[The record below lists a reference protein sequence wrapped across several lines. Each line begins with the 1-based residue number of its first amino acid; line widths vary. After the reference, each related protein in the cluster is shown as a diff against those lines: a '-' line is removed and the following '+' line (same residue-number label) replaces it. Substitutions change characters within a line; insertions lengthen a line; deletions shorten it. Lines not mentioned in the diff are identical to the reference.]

1 LNVQEFVRTLVIKA
15 LSGKSSLLIALYAYV
30 NGMSVDDKIKY
41 VIRTFRQKLSSSTL
55 SVLEAERLASMFI
68 PIVVIGVEPL
78 TAIHKKRDDIYI
90 CRICGSF
97 IDRENFENH
106 VIRKHED
113 LIERYTELVIQT
125 FRKIVNDE
133 ELFRRLR
140 EQSLPKLEK
149 IVSSDEE
156 LKKIFMK
163 TFEERIKWILG

>member
-1 LNVQEFVRTLVIKA
+1 
-15 LSGKSSLLIALYAYV
+15 
-30 NGMSVDDKIKY
+30 M
-41 VIRTFRQKLSSSTL
+41 
-55 SVLEAERLASMFI
+55 
-68 PIVVIGVEPL
+68 
-78 TAIHKKRDDIYI
+78 
-90 CRICGSF
+90 
-97 IDRENFENH
+97 
-106 VIRKHED
+106 
-113 LIERYTELVIQT
+113 IQT